1 MSLAVIIL
9 AAGKG
14 TRMNSDLPKV
24 LHTLAGEPLLGHVIA
39 TAKTLQ
45 PEEIS
50 VVVGHGA
57 ELVETLFA
65 DAGVSFA
72 LQAEQ
77 LGTGHAVQQ
86 AIDKVSADRVL
97 VLYGD
102 VPLTKAETLTALLEA
117 QAKDPLAILTVD
129 LENPFGYGRIVR
141 DAADNVQAIV
151 EQKDADATQQTIT
164 EGNTGILC
172 ADRQRL
178 ESWLSSLK
186 NNNNQGEYY
195 LTDCIAACVADGDN
209 VASVMCNDEAEVLGV
224 NDKLQLHQLERECQ
238 YQQAAALMQQGVTL
252 MDADRIDIRGDLTCG
267 KDVSIDINCV
277 FLGTVEIGDGVSI
290 GPNCV
295 IENSTIGSDT
305 SIKANCVLESAR
317 IEGQS
322 SVGPFARL
330 RPGAVLANGA
340 KVGNYVEIKKSLI
353 GEGSKVSHLSYIGDS
368 ELGKDVNVGA
378 GTITC
383 NYDGVNKHKTK
394 IGDNAFIGSNSSLV
408 APVEI
413 GADATVGAGSTIGS
427 NAPDG
432 QLTIARSKQKSIK
445 GWKRPVKKQD

>member
-24 LHTLAGEPLLGHVIA
+24 LHTLAGEPLLGHVIN

-45 PEEIS
+45 AQEIS

-65 DAGVSFA
+65 DAGVNFV
-72 LQAEQ
+72 LQEEQ

-86 AIDKVSADRVL
+86 AIDKVSAEQVL

-102 VPLTKAETLTALLEA
+102 VPLTKPETLTALLAE
-117 QAKDPLAILTVD
+117 QANNPLAILTVELD
-129 LENPFGYGRIVR
+129 NPYGYGRIVR
-141 DAADNVQAIV
+141 NDSGQVQAIV
-151 EQKDADATQQTIT
+151 EQKDADAATQAIT

-172 ADRQRL
+172 ASRERL
-178 ESWLSSLK
+178 STWLSQLK
-186 NNNNQGEYY
+186 NNNQQGEYY
-195 LTDCIAACVADGDN
+195 LTDCIAACVADGDT
-209 VASVMCNDEAEVLGV
+209 VAAQVCNNETEVLGV

-238 YQQAAALMQQGVTL
+238 YQHAAKLMQDGVTL
-252 MDADRIDIRGDLTCG
+252 MDADRIDIRGELSCG
-267 KDVSIDINCV
+267 KDVTIDVNCV
-277 FLGTVEIGDGVSI
+277 FLGKVEIGDGVSI

-295 IENSTIGSDT
+295 IENSYIGIDSK
-305 SIKANCVLESAR
+305 ILANCVLESAR
-317 IEGQS
+317 IEGSS

-330 RPGAVLANGA
+330 RPGAVLATGA

-353 GEGSKVSHLSYIGDS
+353 GEGSKVSHLSYIGDA

-408 APVEI
+408 APIDV
-413 GADATVGAGSTIGS
+413 GAEATVGAGSTLGAD
-427 NAPDG
+427 APEG
-432 QLTIARSKQKSIK
+432 QLTIERSKQRSIR

>member
-39 TAKTLQ
+39 TAKTLEPQ
-45 PEEIS
+45 EIS

-57 ELVETLFA
+57 ELVETLFE

-102 VPLTKAETLTALLEA
+102 VPMTKPETLVALLEA

-141 DAADNVQAIV
+141 DDANSIRAIV
-151 EQKDADATQQTIT
+151 EQKDADATQQGIS

-178 ESWLSSLK
+178 QSWLSNLK

-209 VASVMCNDEAEVLGV
+209 VASVICNDEAEVLGV

-238 YQQAAALMQQGVTL
+238 YQQAAILMQQGVTL
-252 MDADRIDIRGDLTCG
+252 MDADRIDVRGELSCG
-267 KDVSIDINCV
+267 KDVTIDVNCV
-277 FLGTVEIGDGVSI
+277 FLGKVEIGDGVSI
-290 GPNCV
+290 GPNSV

-305 SIKANCVLESAR
+305 SIKANCVLEGAR
-317 IEGQS
+317 IVGDS
-322 SVGPFARL
+322 TVGPFARL
-330 RPGAVLANGA
+330 RPGAVLARGA

-353 GEGSKVSHLSYIGDS
+353 GEGSKVSHLSYIGDA

-413 GADATVGAGSTIGS
+413 GAEATIGAGSTIGKD
-427 NAPDG
+427 APEG
-432 QLTIARSKQKSIK
+432 QLTIARGKQKSIA
-445 GWKRPVKKQD
+445 GWKKPVKKQD